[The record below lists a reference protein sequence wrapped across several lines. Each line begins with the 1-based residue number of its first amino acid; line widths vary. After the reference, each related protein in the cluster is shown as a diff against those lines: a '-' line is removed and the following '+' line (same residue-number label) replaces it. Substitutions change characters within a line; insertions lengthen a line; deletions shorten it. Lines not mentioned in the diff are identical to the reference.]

1 MTLINKLT
9 NIANSIRE
17 KTGDNSPLTLD
28 EMANK
33 IQNIN
38 TNNTNNINI
47 LDKWYAYNFGLHA
60 NDYTVY
66 DCVYLHKDYVTSPP
80 QYSTTVTPY
89 KYTDNGFVIDTNTTS
104 DYGVYMQSN
113 GVLFYHGA
121 GYGHIPELDIIT
133 YSPQQ
138 TLPASK

>member
-9 NIANSIRE
+9 NIANSIRA
-17 KTGDNSPLTLD
+17 KTGDNSLLTLD
-28 EMANK
+28 EMATK

-38 TNNTNNINI
+38 TNNDTNNINV
-47 LDKWYAYNFGLHA
+47 LDKWYAYNFGIHSS
-60 NDYTVY
+60 DYTVY

-80 QYSTTVTPY
+80 QYASSVTVY
-89 KYTDNGFVIDTNTTS
+89 KYTNEGFVVDNTTS

-138 TLPASK
+138 TFPANR